1 MSKYLVITKDDL
13 AAIKELRDKMKE
25 AMFRTYIPG
34 PNVNEK
40 INSMIERL
48 ESSNH
53 SELIYVSQV
62 LELLDNHLVPE
73 DKPEYDEVYS
83 RIHNNAIQCI
93 INKLL

>member
-40 INSMIERL
+40 INPMIERL